1 MILSS
6 QGLREKLGKEIIIR
20 EIEDHQIQ
28 PASID
33 LRLADEFMLIDE
45 NHHEIIDL
53 KTPIKYREIKA
64 DTIIIPPKSF
74 ILAKTMEYI
83 EIPLDHVAFVEG
95 RSSIGRLG
103 LFIQNAGWIDPG
115 FKGTITLELF
125 NACNVPIK
133 LEAGRRIC
141 QIVFVTM
148 DRKLDV
154 GYQGKYLGQVSVT
167 GSRAHEDTELNKK
180 E

>member
-20 EIEDHQIQ
+20 DIEDHQIQ

-33 LRLADEFMLIDE
+33 LRLANEFMIVDE
-45 NHHEIIDL
+45 HQHDIIDM
-53 KTPIKYREIKA
+53 KIPIKYREIKGE
-64 DTIIIPPKSF
+64 TIIIPPKSF

-83 EIPLDHVAFVEG
+83 EVPLDHVAFVEG

-125 NACNVPIK
+125 NACNVPIR
-133 LEAGRRIC
+133 LESGRRIC

-148 DRKLDV
+148 DKKLDV
-154 GYQGKYLGQVSVT
+154 GYQGKYLGQQSVT
-167 GSRAHEDTELNKK
+167 GSRAHQDTEIKK

>member
-6 QGLREKLGKEIIIR
+6 NSLKEKLGKEIIIR
-20 EIEDHQIQ
+20 DIEDHQIQ

-33 LRLADEFMLIDE
+33 LRLSDEFMTVDEHHHELIDM
-45 NHHEIIDL
+45 

-64 DTIIIPPKSF
+64 DTIVIPPKSF

-83 EIPLDHVAFVEG
+83 EVPLDHVAFVEG

-133 LEAGRRIC
+133 LEKGRRIC

-148 DRKLDV
+148 DKKLEE
-154 GYQGKYLGQVSVT
+154 GYKGKYLGQMGVT
-167 GSRAHEDTELNKK
+167 GSRAHQDTEIKK
-180 E
+180 D

>member
-6 QGLREKLGKEIIIR
+6 HGLKEKLANKEIIVNF
-20 EIEDHQIQ
+20 IEDHQIQ

-33 LRLADEFMLIDE
+33 LRLADEFMIVDE
-45 NHHEIIDL
+45 HQHEIIDM
-53 KTPIKYREIKA
+53 KTAIKYREIKA
-64 DTIIIPPKSF
+64 NTIMIPPKSF

-133 LEAGRRIC
+133 LESGRRIC
-141 QIVFVTM
+141 QLVFVTM
-148 DRKLDV
+148 DKKLDV
-154 GYQGKYLGQVSVT
+154 GYSGKYLGQLSVT
-167 GSRAHEDTELNKK
+167 GSRAHQDK
-180 E
+180 EIKE

>member
-6 QGLREKLGKEIIIR
+6 HGLKEKLQSKEIIINH
-20 EIEDHQIQ
+20 IEDHQIQ

-33 LRLADEFMLIDE
+33 LRLADEFMVVDE
-45 NHHEIIDL
+45 HQHELIDL
-53 KTPIKYREIKA
+53 KTAIKYREIKA
-64 DTIIIPPKSF
+64 NSIVIPPKSF
-74 ILAKTMEYI
+74 ILAKTMEYL

-148 DRKLDV
+148 DKKLDV
-154 GYQGKYLGQVSVT
+154 GYSGKYLGQLSVT
-167 GSRAHEDTELNKK
+167 GSRAHQDK
-180 E
+180 EVKE